1 MRKSIKRALS
11 LILAAAILSC
21 SGMFAFALG
30 NSETGYK
37 DLPPFRVNVTYS
49 TQTYSLQVSKS
60 PATVNKTHL
69 YVNAGNDLPKQLASN
84 DNRKMDVD
92 LWEDAPAGDDHV
104 SIYQGSYTGRKLT
117 KFNWIRF
124 ETTGNLEFD
133 NTLELYFT
141 FKVGKVSGDD
151 TSATVGSGHIQYNIW
166 VN

>member
-1 MRKSIKRALS
+1 
-11 LILAAAILSC
+11 
-21 SGMFAFALG
+21 
-30 NSETGYK
+30 
-37 DLPPFRVNVTYS
+37 
-49 TQTYSLQVSKS
+49 
-60 PATVNKTHL
+60 
-69 YVNAGNDLPKQLASN
+69 
-84 DNRKMDVD
+84 MDVD
-92 LWEDAPAGDDHV
+92 LWEDDPAGDDHV